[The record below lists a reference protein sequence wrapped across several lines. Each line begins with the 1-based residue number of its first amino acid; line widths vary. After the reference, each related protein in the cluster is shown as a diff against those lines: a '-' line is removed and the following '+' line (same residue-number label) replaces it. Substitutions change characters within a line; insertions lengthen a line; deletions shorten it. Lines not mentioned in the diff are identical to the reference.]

1 MNKFYITTSIVY
13 TNAPPHIGFA
23 LELIQADVI
32 ARYRQLL
39 GEDVFFLTG
48 TDEHGS
54 KIAKKAKELGKN
66 PKDFVDEISDRFK
79 KLTRVLNISNNDFIR
94 TTDEKKHWPA
104 VKKVWLKL
112 KENGDIYK
120 KKYKGLYCLGCEA
133 FLQDKDLVDGKCP
146 NHQKEPEVV
155 EEENYFFKLSKYSK
169 EIEKII
175 EKDKIKIIPETRKN
189 EILSFIKQGVEDI
202 SCSRLREKLQWGIPV
217 PDDNTQTIY
226 VWFDALINY
235 ISALGYAERSDKFKK
250 LWPTD
255 VHCIGKDILRFHSLL
270 WPAMLLSL
278 DLKLPKIILVHGY
291 LTSGGQKM
299 SKSLGNVIDPFE
311 LVEKYSSAD
320 SPQAGT
326 DAVRYYLLREI
337 PSTGDGDFTYQKFE
351 GRYNSDLASGIGN
364 LLARVRV
371 MAESQLK
378 IQNSKLK
385 TTTQNSKVKN
395 KIQET
400 QKNYKKS
407 LEEFKFNEALKSIW
421 DLISFSDKY
430 IEKEKPWDNKNQK
443 SKIKNQKVLEDLLFV
458 LDNIAELLKP
468 FLPETSERI
477 IKEIER
483 DKKTG
488 KFINKR
494 GKLLFP
500 RI

>member
-13 TNAPPHIGFA
+13 TNAPHHIGFA

-32 ARYRQLL
+32 ARYHQLL

-48 TDEHGS
+48 TDEHGA
-54 KIAKKAKELGKN
+54 KIAKAAEKAGKK
-66 PKDFVDEISDRFK
+66 PKDFVDEISDKFK

-94 TTDEKKHWPA
+94 TTDEIKHWPA
-104 VKKVWLKL
+104 VEKVWLKL
-112 KENGDIYK
+112 KEKGDIYK
-120 KKYKGLYCLGCEA
+120 KKYKGLYCVGCEA
-133 FLQDKDLVDGKCP
+133 FLQDKDLVDGKCS
-146 NHQKEPEVV
+146 NHQKRPEVV

-226 VWFDALINY
+226 VWFDAIINY
-235 ISALGYAERSDKFKK
+235 ISALGYAERSDKFEK

-255 VHCIGKDILRFHSLL
+255 VHCIGKDIIRFHSLL

-311 LVEKYSSAD
+311 LVEKY
-320 SPQAGT
+320 GT

-337 PSTGDGDFTYQKFE
+337 PSTVDGDFTYEKFE
-351 GRYNSDLASGIGN
+351 GRYNSDLASGVGN

-371 MAESQLK
+371 MAEGISFEENNLK
-378 IQNSKLK
+378 I
-385 TTTQNSKVKN
+385 VEP
-395 KIQET
+395 KIKET
-400 QKNYKKS
+400 RESYKKS
-407 LEEFKFNEALKSIW
+407 LEKFKFNESLKAIW

-430 IEKEKPWDNKNQK
+430 IEKEKPWEKKGNSAQ
-443 SKIKNQKVLEDLLFV
+443 VLGNLLVV

-468 FLPETSERI
+468 FLPETSEKI

-488 KFINKR
+488 KLVNKK
-494 GKLLFP
+494 GSSLFP